1 MDKLEFK
8 LRKRLEIQP
17 KGARVNSAMD
27 GYRQSKTYIDFIVN
41 ENSLADLFDV
51 DKRDLISMLSVE
63 DIRKLPP
70 QGREIFDYF
79 KRSGT
84 LIHELTFQ
92 IPCRYE
98 FRRVHIYGC
107 PECGDLWC
115 GNVTFQLI
123 EKADTVIWQCFDN
136 GREEYANYMSS
147 DKSYNN
153 GQLFELWQERNR
165 DYSVLD
171 AFGLSDIEMDY
182 EYCYKLR
189 TGQISLDKDADILRG
204 DSVVIDF
211 PEIGPFEFDKI
222 EYLKAF
228 EKLQQLNLA

>member
-17 KGARVNSAMD
+17 TGARVNSAMD

-107 PECGDLWC
+107 PECY
-115 GNVTFQLI
+115 V
-123 EKADTVIWQCFDN
+123 
-136 GREEYANYMSS
+136 RS
-147 DKSYNN
+147 
-153 GQLFELWQERNR
+153 
-165 DYSVLD
+165 
-171 AFGLSDIEMDY
+171 
-182 EYCYKLR
+182 
-189 TGQISLDKDADILRG
+189 
-204 DSVVIDF
+204 
-211 PEIGPFEFDKI
+211 GPCCQVSQFS
-222 EYLKAF
+222 
-228 EKLQQLNLA
+228 N